1 MENNNNI
8 LVERL
13 FAIEKQIAALRP
25 QKKYI
30 SLSEASQYL
39 GLSKQ
44 TLYGKINTLPHYK
57 QGNRI
62 FFKTE
67 ELDHWVELGRRSPK

>member
-1 MENNNNI
+1 ME
-8 LVERL
+8 
-13 FAIEKQIAALRP
+13 AIYIELLEKLNHLEHQISNLQP
-25 QKKYI
+25 QKKYF
-30 SLSEASQYL
+30 SLAEAAEYL

-62 FFKTE
+62 FFKPD